1 MTESSRSGRPH
12 APKRPRRTGTFTP
25 SQRETPRERKPRES
39 GSSDERKPREAVS
52 SQGRKTREAASSRQQ
67 HRARFRERQAL
78 RSQGRTA
85 GGEHTTDPEKHT
97 SGRERTAGRD
107 RKNSRRVREGRSF
120 LVGGLEISVR
130 FLVVGML
137 AAVLGV
143 LLIPNL
149 VQWWNQEQDLRDIKA
164 RVAAAQERN
173 KQMERD
179 LDLWK
184 NPDYI
189 ASQARERLGYVK
201 RGETQY
207 TVVDPGDDYQDEAQ
221 VNAAPDAGPARPWL
235 QVVGILLHE
244 ADQPQ
249 ETAQPVSGLNEGQ
262 SADSSSA
269 PQKGQ

>member
-67 HRARFRERQAL
+67 HRARFKERQAL

-85 GGEHTTDPEKHT
+85 GGEHATDPEKHT
-97 SGRERTAGRD
+97 AGRD
-107 RKNSRRVREGRSF
+107 RKSSRRVREGRSF

-249 ETAQPVSGLNEGQ
+249 EKAQPVSGLNEGQ